1 MESRPTFLILFHKVG
16 TMNSYF
22 MTSCFVIVLVRLSLV
37 KVRNFDK
44 AGFRFNIV
52 CVLLLTAV
60 SYSSAQIHS
69 EASKWFDVTYY
80 QLRLN
85 VETSPQSLEGDVTV
99 TGICTADSA
108 SQLTLDLMNT
118 MHIDSVIMNGA
129 QTPFIQYASSFSIT
143 LDRTYR
149 RGEKISAEIYYRGSP
164 VATGFGSFVFSSHN
178 GVPWVWTLSEPYGAH
193 DWWPCKDDPG
203 DKADSA
209 DIIVTCDSNLVA
221 GSEGI
226 LVSETTAS
234 AKKTYHW
241 QERYPIASYLIS
253 LAITNYARF
262 SNWFRYSAN
271 DSMEIQNFV
280 LPEHEV
286 NARAE
291 LPSMVDML
299 SIYSELYGLYPFI
312 KEKYGV
318 AEFGSGGM
326 EHQTLTSI
334 GTTTDGTFDEE
345 TLAHEMAHQWFGDMI
360 TCRTWSD
367 LWLNEGFAVYSV
379 ALFREKK
386 YGMDAYWNFI
396 RAQLTAALTASGRI
410 GVPDTSSA
418 RTLFN
423 NPLIYEKGALVL
435 HMLRHVLGDSVFFRA
450 IYEYAQNSSLRY
462 ATASTHDFESAC
474 EKVSGKNLSYFFDE
488 WIYGENYPRYLY
500 SWSQHN
506 GIVEITLKQFGG
518 TNPVFFTMP
527 VDIRFSGENWDT
539 TVTVFNDSLQQTFTV
554 GVPRTITSAA
564 IDPDGWMMKGVLAS
578 SDIPPAVFSLS
589 QNFPNPFNPKTTI
602 NYQLPMAA
610 FVTLKVFD
618 ALGREIAT
626 LVNEKQRAG
635 TYSAEWDASR
645 AASGIYFY
653 RLQAGTFSATKK
665 MALIR

>member
-1 MESRPTFLILFHKVG
+1 MASR
-16 TMNSYF
+16 
-22 MTSCFVIVLVRLSLV
+22 FVMALVLV
-37 KVRNFDK
+37 
-44 AGFRFNIV
+44 AA
-52 CVLLLTAV
+52 AV
-60 SYSSAQIHS
+60 SHSTAQIHS
-69 EASKWFDVTYY
+69 QASLWFDVTYY
-80 QLRLN
+80 LLQLN
-85 VETSPQSLEGDVTV
+85 VETSPQLLEGNVTV
-99 TGICTADSA
+99 SGICTTDSA
-108 SQLTLDLMNT
+108 SLLTLDLMNT
-118 MHIDSVIMNGA
+118 MQIDSVIMNGA

-178 GVPWVWTLSEPYGAH
+178 GVPWVWTLSEPFGAR
-193 DWWPCKDDPG
+193 DWWPCKDEPG

-221 GSEGI
+221 GSNGI
-226 LVSETTAS
+226 LVSETTAG

-241 QERYPIASYLIS
+241 KERYPIASYLIS
-253 LAITNYARF
+253 LAITNYVRF
-262 SNWFRYSAN
+262 SSWFHYSVN

-280 LPEHEV
+280 LPEHEA

-334 GTTTDGTFDEE
+334 GTTTGGTFDEE

-386 YGMDAYWNFI
+386 YGTDAYWNYI
-396 RAQLTAALTASGRI
+396 RTQLTPALSASGRT
-410 GVPDTSSA
+410 GVPDTTSA

-423 NPLIYEKGALVL
+423 NPLIYEKGAWVL

-450 IYEYAQNSSLRY
+450 MFEYAQNTSLRY
-462 ATASTHDFESAC
+462 GTASTQDFESVC
-474 EKVSGKNLSYFFDE
+474 ESVSGKDLGYFFNE
-488 WIYGENYPRYLY
+488 WVYGENYPRYLY
-500 SWSQHN
+500 SWTQN
-506 GIVEITLKQFGG
+506 AGAVAITLEQFGG
-518 TNPVFFTMP
+518 SNPVFFTMP
-527 VDIRFSGENWDT
+527 VDIRLNGENWDT
-539 TVTVFNDSLQQTFTV
+539 TVTVFNDSLEQKFIVT
-554 GVPRTITSAA
+554 VPRTITSAVL
-564 IDPDGWMMKGVLAS
+564 DPDGWMMKGVLPAS
-578 SDIPPAVFSLS
+578 DLPPATFSLS
-589 QNFPNPFNPKTTI
+589 QNFPNPFNPKTVIT
-602 NYQLPMAA
+602 YQLPVSSY
-610 FVTLKVFD
+610 VTLEVFD
-618 ALGREIAT
+618 VLGRNVAT
-626 LVNEKQRAG
+626 LVNEKKQPG

-653 RLQAGTFSATKK
+653 RLTAGTFSATKK
-665 MALIR
+665 MAVVK